1 LIQIFDTNFLVQ
13 MLTSCKFYVIEAAA
27 WRILFPY
34 PGAITRLHCAF
45 NASIKRNGMRET
57 SRSRRQ
63 TAKAA
68 VGEM

>member
-1 LIQIFDTNFLVQ
+1 MIQTFDTNFLVQ

-27 WRILFPY
+27 WRILFCH

-57 SRSRRQ
+57 GRSRQ